1 MYAGRHTGPARYP
14 VTARAVIV
22 RAGERVTA
30 TPPTP
35 ASTGRHPRSGRPV
48 CGIADDGAQAL
59 DRLAVTAADVV
70 LMDVRCRGGTAP
82 RPLAASSPAAR
93 PRRFWC
99 SAMR

>member
-1 MYAGRHTGPARYP
+1 MIRVFVVDDQELVRTGSVMILDAQPDM
-14 VTARAVIV
+14 T
-22 RAGERVTA
+22 
-30 TPPTP
+30 
-35 ASTGRHPRSGRPV
+35 V
-48 CGIADDGAQAL
+48 CGVADDGAQAL

-93 PRRFWC
+93 PRRCWC